1 MEGGGEGASNIQVSV
16 PEAGEEYNES
26 KNNIKLLLK

>member
-1 MEGGGEGASNIQVSV
+1 MEGGGERAGEGASNIASV

-26 KNNIKLLLK
+26 KNNI